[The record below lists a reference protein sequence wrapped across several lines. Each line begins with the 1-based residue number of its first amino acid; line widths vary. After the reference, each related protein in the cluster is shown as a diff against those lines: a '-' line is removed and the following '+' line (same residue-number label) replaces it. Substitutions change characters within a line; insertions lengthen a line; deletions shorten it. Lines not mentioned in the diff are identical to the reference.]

1 MHERADGGA
10 RAAKFPRWSA
20 YCVTR
25 NVTRGVSSTRER
37 WQDDERPK
45 GRVVVF
51 EMSRRLSRYKRG
63 RRAVDLSASRF
74 DGERQKT
81 APPPA
86 RQPSLL
92 FTAVRLRFFP
102 FLPSSLCVPLF
113 TSLSPIARHRAARYH
128 VLRPILA
135 PYSWFAFAQLCCVLL
150 RGRDGWKGILSLS
163 LLKRVLI
170 PRS

>member
-1 MHERADGGA
+1 MRN
-10 RAAKFPRWSA
+10 AKRYQRS
-20 YCVTR
+20 
-25 NVTRGVSSTRER
+25 SSTRER

-150 RGRDGWKGILSLS
+150 RGRDGWKGIFSLS

>member
-1 MHERADGGA
+1 MRN
-10 RAAKFPRWSA
+10 AKRYQRS
-20 YCVTR
+20 
-25 NVTRGVSSTRER
+25 SSTRER

-128 VLRPILA
+128 SPPSNPCSLFVVRLRSTLLRP
-135 PYSWFAFAQLCCVLL
+135 SS
-150 RGRDGWKGILSLS
+150 WKGRMEGNSLSLS
-163 LLKRVLI
+163 LF
-170 PRS
+170 